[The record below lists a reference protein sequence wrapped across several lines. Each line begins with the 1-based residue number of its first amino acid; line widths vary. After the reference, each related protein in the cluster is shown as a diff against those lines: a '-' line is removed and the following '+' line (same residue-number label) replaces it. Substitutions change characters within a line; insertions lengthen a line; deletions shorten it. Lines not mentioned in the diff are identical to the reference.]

1 MPTPACILIVDDE
14 KDVLAVFIDL
24 IETGGYRAIGTT
36 DPEKAL
42 GIVQAEEVD
51 LVIVDLMM
59 PKRDGWHL
67 LEDIKKY
74 DTSIPVIVL
83 TGFLSEQGE
92 SILSSKKADS
102 YLIKPVDHD
111 RLQAQ
116 IKHHLSDNKPSKN
129 AHVVIIDA
137 NPDTREDT
145 EHALSRRGFQIT
157 SFDAL
162 EAAELSIHNNPP
174 DLIILD
180 ITFPKGNGF
189 NLCQNLQQNP
199 KTKHIPTF
207 ILTEESSRQNLLKAI
222 QLGVR
227 GFVAKPAAPN
237 ALVERVLK
245 ILRHPPTP

>member
-1 MPTPACILIVDDE
+1 MSTPACILIVDDE

-42 GIVQAEEVD
+42 SIVQAEEVD

-74 DTSIPVIVL
+74 DTAIPVIVL

-92 SILSSKKADS
+92 SILASKQADS

-116 IKHHLSDNKPSKN
+116 IKHHLLNHTPASN
-129 AHVVIIDA
+129 AQIVIIDA
-137 NPDTREDT
+137 DANTREDT
-145 EHALSRRGFQIT
+145 NHALSRRGFKIT
-157 SFDAL
+157 PFDAL
-162 EAAELSIHNNPP
+162 APAEQFIQNTPP

-180 ITFPKGNGF
+180 ITFPSGSGF
-189 NLCQNLQQNP
+189 DLCQHLQKKP
-199 KTKHIPTF
+199 DTKHIPTL
-207 ILTEESSRQNLLKAI
+207 ILTAESSRQNLMKAI

-227 GFVAKPAAPN
+227 GFIAKPVAPN

-245 ILRHPPTP
+245 ILRIHP